1 MYRLPRILEKQIDG
15 LSYEDV
21 GKLVGDGEKNAVAD
35 RKYGENQ
42 CKLATLIDL
51 AIISKEDSKLKTRI
65 SPMGKVFL
73 KLNVSDREKL
83 LERLCLRIP
92 IIQNALIRKDI
103 NESIDQDI
111 LVLSKSTQNRRKEG
125 VRDILKFVQS
135 E

>member
-1 MYRLPRILEKQIDG
+1 
-15 LSYEDV
+15 
-21 GKLVGDGEKNAVAD
+21 
-35 RKYGENQ
+35 
-42 CKLATLIDL
+42 
-51 AIISKEDSKLKTRI
+51 
-65 SPMGKVFL
+65 MGKVFL